1 MKAKPISPSTLRL
14 FGVFL
19 ICYVSVCNVCGC
31 SPSEVFFSPH
41 AATGGVMD
49 CSTFNFNHK
58 DTLFL
63 FTDGIFEEFNPV
75 QFEDGYNDLKTF
87 IQKYSDTSAEETIN
101 AIKNHLEH
109 NPLSIQQKDDELIIG
124 IDFV

>member
-1 MKAKPISPSTLRL
+1 
-14 FGVFL
+14 
-19 ICYVSVCNVCGC
+19 
-31 SPSEVFFSPH
+31 
-41 AATGGVMD
+41 
-49 CSTFNFNHK
+49 FNHK